1 MIEMI
6 FYSFS
11 SLDKRQSFIFSEKKN
26 KIKKQMKETNNNC
39 FFPNCFS
46 FLPTYKDHTDL
57 PGHGYIGYA
66 QVWVSTRNPSI
77 VPYDR
82 KCDT

>member
-1 MIEMI
+1 
-6 FYSFS
+6 
-11 SLDKRQSFIFSEKKN
+11 
-26 KIKKQMKETNNNC
+26 MKETNNNC

-66 QVWVSTRNPSI
+66 RVWVSTRNLSI